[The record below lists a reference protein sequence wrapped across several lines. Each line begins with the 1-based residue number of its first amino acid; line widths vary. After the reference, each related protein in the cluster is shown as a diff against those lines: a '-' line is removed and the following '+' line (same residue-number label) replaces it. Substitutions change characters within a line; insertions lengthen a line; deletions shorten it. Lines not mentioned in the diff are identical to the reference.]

1 MAANYWT
8 SSHATNWILDRRKL
22 QEAVQEDLEYVDIDT
37 LTKIKMWYYNRKIGK
52 RLQFRQQVV
61 ATAIVYFKRFYT
73 KHSIRLTDPSLVA
86 ATCIYLACKVEE
98 CPQHIKHI
106 ISEMKAALANHGGF
120 DYDTSSVA
128 EFEFYLLEELEFYLI
143 VYHPYRDLILIAK
156 DLKLEESNLQTAW
169 FVINDSYRTDVCLLY
184 APHMISLAALYIICV
199 LHSENR
205 IKDGSSSGS
214 AGHGHIHHS
223 MLHEANLSS
232 SSPMLNNMG
241 NPLHAQLYS
250 MASKKSPGGPAYG
263 EGQGINNRDMVQWF
277 AELNVDMEEIIEI
290 TQEILSLYDI
300 WRDYNEES
308 VPAMITA
315 LKTMDAVKP
324 ATEPSVSDDA
334 DEGELQVTCSVD
346 GREVEPG
353 EMIENVECEEGE
365 VQEDQVMVY
374 THSHTQHQRVRTNSG
389 HLQSGTG
396 SIPSSS
402 SPSTNQKSVG
412 VVIPFN

>member
-22 QEAVQEDLEYVDIDT
+22 QEAIQEDLEYVDIDT
-37 LTKIKMWYYNRKIGK
+37 LTKIKMWYYNIIGKIGK

-205 IKDGSSSGS
+205 IKDSSSSTS
-214 AGHGHIHHS
+214 ASHGHIHHS
-223 MLHEANLSS
+223 LMHESNVSNN
-232 SSPMLNNMG
+232 SPMLNNMS
-241 NPLHAQLYS
+241 NPIHAQLYS
-250 MASKKSPGGPAYG
+250 MASKKSPGGLGYG

-277 AELNVDMEEIIEI
+277 ADLNVDMDEIIEI

-300 WRDYNEES
+300 WKDYNEETI
-308 VPAMITA
+308 PAMITA
-315 LKTMDAVKP
+315 LKTMDTVKP
-324 ATEPSVSDDA
+324 AAAPASSEDSDEA
-334 DEGELQVTCSVD
+334 DMIRSAD

-353 EMIENVECEEGE
+353 EMIENIECEEGE
-365 VQEDQVMVY
+365 VQEDQVMAY
-374 THSHTQHQRVRTNSG
+374 THSHAQHQRTRMNSG
-389 HLQSGTG
+389 IG
-396 SIPSSS
+396 SSTPSSA
-402 SPSTNQKSVG
+402 SPVTKSKFVA
-412 VVIPFN
+412 VVLP